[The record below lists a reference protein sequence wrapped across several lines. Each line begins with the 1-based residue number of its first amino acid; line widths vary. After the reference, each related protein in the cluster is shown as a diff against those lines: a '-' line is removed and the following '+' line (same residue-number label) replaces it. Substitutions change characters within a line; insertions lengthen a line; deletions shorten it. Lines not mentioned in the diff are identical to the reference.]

1 MDKVQK
7 AKIRLDLARKSKAH
21 DRVISNLKSRLSGS
35 SSSYKTEA
43 YGSVK
48 QTIGPKDTRVI
59 IPSMSQKEKQFNK
72 RQSNK
77 KLRQST
83 KVRLHKI
90 DEISKYA
97 LARYQIKAAP
107 DLVMKSMD
115 QGSGLGDDGK
125 PLDDKTK
132 AANRRKII
140 NRSAGIGRAANKLTQ
155 KTNEENLDEGPLSGI
170 AKKIGSIVNHKTYQM
185 ARKEL
190 KDRMKGNQNS
200 KISNAFHVA
209 KKYRN
214 VDPKTLADMS
224 EAVHPMGVHY
234 KEQPGKKVEGLP
246 AFKVTKVG
254 ELVHDN
260 HLDDLADI
268 GHKLKLEK

>member
-107 DLVMKSMD
+107 DLVMRSMD
-115 QGSGLGDDGK
+115 QGSGLG
-125 PLDDKTK
+125 DDKTK

-140 NRSAGIGRAANKLTQ
+140 NYLLLIKN
-155 KTNEENLDEGPLSGI
+155 
-170 AKKIGSIVNHKTYQM
+170 
-185 ARKEL
+185 
-190 KDRMKGNQNS
+190 
-200 KISNAFHVA
+200 
-209 KKYRN
+209 
-214 VDPKTLADMS
+214 
-224 EAVHPMGVHY
+224 
-234 KEQPGKKVEGLP
+234 
-246 AFKVTKVG
+246 
-254 ELVHDN
+254 
-260 HLDDLADI
+260 
-268 GHKLKLEK
+268 